1 MLRVNPPT
9 ITLHPFLKDKGKMI
23 KDETRLRGILAIWPG
38 SDKENMK
45 GRVRGSC
52 SEKSCVRDLDKT
64 RARGSCMGKDVI
76 VSRRTTVFVGVHEEN
91 TRGS

>member
-1 MLRVNPPT
+1 
-9 ITLHPFLKDKGKMI
+9 MI

-52 SEKSCVRDLDKT
+52 SEKSCVR
-64 RARGSCMGKDVI
+64 GSKNHRVRETC
-76 VSRRTTVFVGVHEEN
+76 S
-91 TRGS
+91 